1 MDAWHWKIENEDY
14 LQKTLKRCRE
24 KGIVLPTFEQLK
36 NPQNLSKEIQDRMA
50 KAGLNDI
57 NPINLYRINWRN
69 DVKTGRIGG
78 INYVELPSS
87 ITGIKARV
95 VGLVGRHFPTG
106 AHKVGASFGCLV
118 PYLVTGRFNPEYHKA
133 VWPSTGNYCRGGVFD
148 SALLGVEGVAIL
160 PEEMSKE
167 RFAWLKEMGAEVFAT
182 YGCESN
188 VKEIYDKCHELEATS
203 DQYFIFNQFAQ
214 FGNPAWHYNVTG
226 YTIHQLFNQLNTDGK
241 LRFRGYV
248 SATGSAGTI
257 GAGDYLKT
265 IFPTSKVIAS
275 EALQCPTLLLNGY
288 GGHRI
293 EGIGDKHIPWIHN
306 VKNTDYVAAI
316 DDEHPMKLLRVFN
329 EEKGKEFLAKNG
341 TSAEDIAKLSNL
353 GISSIANSLS
363 AVKFAKYNEL
373 TENDVVFTIF
383 TDSIDMYNS
392 RLEELTEERGAY
404 TVQQAE
410 IDWSVSMQNQNYEN
424 LKELTYMDRKA
435 IHNLKYF
442 TWVEQQ
448 GKDVAELNAQWYD
461 DEYWNT
467 RFTTV
472 DEWDKLINEFNA
484 QL

>member
-203 DQYFIFNQFAQ
+203 DQYYIFNQFAQ

>member
-275 EALQCPTLLLNGY
+275 EALQCPTLLINGY

-293 EGIGDKHIPWIHN
+293 EGNGDTHIPWVHN

>member
-95 VGLVGRHFPTG
+95 IGLVGRHFPTG